1 VPIRIGLE
9 LLDSAMYRPSVVLAL
24 MNVVARREP
33 ISVATS

>member
-1 VPIRIGLE
+1 
-9 LLDSAMYRPSVVLAL
+9 MYRPSVVLAL